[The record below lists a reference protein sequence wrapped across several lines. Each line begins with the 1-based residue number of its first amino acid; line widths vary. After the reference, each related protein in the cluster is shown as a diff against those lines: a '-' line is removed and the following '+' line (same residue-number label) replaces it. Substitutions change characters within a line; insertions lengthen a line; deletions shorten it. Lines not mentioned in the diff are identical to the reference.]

1 MKKRKRALIIVLS
14 MALSLCLFGWAANA
28 VLGLFDL
35 TFRPW
40 VYTAGLVVLPML
52 FIAALCLVIS
62 MLKSLA
68 GRKDSKGQ
76 QKTVFQKAGCWA
88 GIVFVRM
95 SDSAAG
101 AAVAAEP
108 CVFLLPGAQGG
119 KRRKAHAGGG
129 KQLFARSGDLLR
141 L

>member
-14 MALSLCLFGWAANA
+14 IALGLCLFGWAANA

-62 MLKSLA
+62 MLKSLRRPQRFKRA
-68 GRKDSKGQ
+68 AKDRFPKSRVLGQ
-76 QKTVFQKAGCWA
+76 ALYCAYV
-88 GIVFVRM
+88 
-95 SDSAAG
+95 
-101 AAVAAEP
+101 
-108 CVFLLPGAQGG
+108 
-119 KRRKAHAGGG
+119 
-129 KQLFARSGDLLR
+129 
-141 L
+141 